1 MHLRARLLGLVALS
15 LSLALSC
22 ALWMV
27 QQAASS
33 QAHQQLQQ
41 RMEAQI
47 KSWERLRTLY
57 LESLQAEAA
66 ALAREPGLARVL
78 RARDRATLDDYLSYR
93 LQTAPRT
100 LHIQLRSPQGKLLGS
115 TAAQPPFGKDS
126 GPLLELAGREGP
138 VAGFELQDG
147 RPYLAA
153 AAAVENQGRGLVA
166 LVWVGLPLDSSF
178 LDKLEQDLGCRLRL
192 IAQTSSP
199 SSVEAS
205 LRSPLEDAEG
215 QLWGWLEVVGDLS
228 PLRQFLSQLRAQL
241 LGLGLAVVGGG
252 VLLALPWIRQTAQP
266 VEEGERARANLQ
278 AVISAS
284 LDGILALDH
293 QGRVTIANP
302 AAAVLLGRSL
312 ENCCGQSLQSLLP
325 EEVWAQLIAQPPGAG
340 PLVQSCN
347 WQRPE
352 GQIQLTRNFLAEG
365 SLVTFRDRSQQD
377 QVQQAFQR
385 TLEQLGPWLA
395 EARGSALQQRRL
407 VANLLVLSG
416 ARPGQPPATDL
427 ASLQQ
432 SCPDGLGPLGPTE
445 WEFALGPQP
454 GQLAVPAWALEV
466 VLLNLVDNAYRH
478 GETPVRVSIR
488 AELGGCWLEIRDGG
502 GWTLGEWSRHYPQGG
517 QQRGPG
523 LGLAA
528 VRQLLDEV
536 ECRHSQSK
544 GVWKLWF
551 PAVSWP

>member
-15 LSLALSC
+15 LSLALTC

-41 RMEAQI
+41 RMETQI

-78 RARDRATLDDYLSYR
+78 RAGDRATLDDYLSYR

-100 LHIQLRSPQGKLLGS
+100 LHIQLWSPQGKLLGC
-115 TAAQPPFGKDS
+115 TPANPALAADT
-126 GPLLELAGREGP
+126 GPLLALAGREGP
-138 VAGFELQDG
+138 LASFELQNG
-147 RPYLAA
+147 SPYLAA

-178 LDKLEQDLGCRLRL
+178 LDKLEEDLGCRLRL
-192 IAQTSSP
+192 IARTSSP
-199 SSVEAS
+199 PPVEAS

-215 QLWGWLEVVGDLS
+215 RLWGWLEVVGDLS

-241 LGLGLAVVGGG
+241 LGLGLAVVVGG

-284 LDGILALDH
+284 LDGILALDN

-312 ENCCGQSLQSLLP
+312 ENCGGESLQSLLP

-340 PLVQSCN
+340 PLVQSCT

-365 SLVTFRDRSQQD
+365 SLITFRDRSQQD
-377 QVQQAFQR
+377 QAQQAFQH
-385 TLEQLGPWLA
+385 TLEQLGKWLA
-395 EARGSALQQRRL
+395 EPLGSTLQQWRL

-416 ARPGQPPATDL
+416 ARPSEQPASDL

-432 SCPDGLGPLGPTE
+432 SWPDRLGPLGPTE
-445 WEFALGPQP
+445 WELAEGPEP
-454 GQLAVPAWALEV
+454 MKLAAPAWVLEI

-478 GETPVRVSIR
+478 GAPPVRVSTR
-488 AELGGCWLEIRDGG
+488 VELGGCWLEISDGG
-502 GWTLGEWSRHYPQGG
+502 DWTLGEWPRHYPQGC

-528 VRQLLDEV
+528 VRQLLDEI

-544 GVWKLWF
+544 GIWKLWF
-551 PAVSWP
+551 PADCRP